1 MARKLLL
8 LTLLVLVACAPA
20 SAALPGPPPPLGA
33 AGERWAQPG
42 PEQTTVSTGSLR
54 STAGCAL
61 EYELWRPDEGTGVGV
76 VILAHGFLRDLR
88 SMRGWAEHF
97 ASHGF
102 QAIAVSL
109 CQSTPFDGRHAG
121 NAADL
126 RVLLDTLAPDHPGP
140 RVYAGFSAGG
150 LAALLAAHADPRAS
164 AVLALDPVDSGGLL
178 AALPPTG
185 LPGLV
190 LFAEPSSCNADS
202 NAEAPLSA
210 WPALV
215 SERIANATHCH
226 FENPSSRACEWLC
239 GRVTPRAA
247 SEAIETQIR
256 ARAGAWLLQL
266 PEGSV
271 GF

>member
-1 MARKLLL
+1 MPRKLLL

-20 SAALPGPPPPLGA
+20 STTLPAPPPLEA
-33 AGERWAQPG
+33 SGERWAQPG
-42 PEQTTVSTGSLR
+42 PNRTTASSGDLR
-54 STAGCAL
+54 STAGCTL
-61 EYELWRPDEGTGVGV
+61 EYELWRPAEAPELGV
-76 VILAHGFLRDLR
+76 VVLAHGFLRDLR

-102 QAIAVSL
+102 AAITVSL

-126 RVLLDTLAPDHPGP
+126 RVLLDTLAPEHPGA

-150 LAALLAAHADPRAS
+150 LAALLAAHTDPRAS

-190 LFAEPSSCNADS
+190 LLAEPSSCNADA
-202 NAEAPLSA
+202 NAVTPLTT
-210 WPALV
+210 WPALTI
-215 SERIANATHCH
+215 ERVANATHCH
-226 FENPSSRACEWLC
+226 FENPFARACEFVC

-247 SEAIETQIR
+247 SEAIEGQIH
-256 ARAGAWLLQL
+256 ARATAWLLRL
-266 PEGSV
+266 AEGSAR
-271 GF
+271 F